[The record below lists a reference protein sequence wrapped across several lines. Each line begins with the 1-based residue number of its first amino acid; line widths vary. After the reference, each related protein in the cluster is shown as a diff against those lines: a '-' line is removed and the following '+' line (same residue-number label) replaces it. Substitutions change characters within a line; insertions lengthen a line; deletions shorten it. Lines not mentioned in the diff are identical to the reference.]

1 MKRNAPV
8 RRDEGAVCRC
18 GGDKSASSTTH
29 AQIQYLAARLGL
41 SIHRAALI
49 APIAFGVI
57 GNA

>member
-1 MKRNAPV
+1 MNRNAPS
-8 RRDEGAVCRC
+8 REAEGAVCLC
-18 GGDKSASSTTH
+18 GGDKSASSTTQ

-57 GNA
+57 GNV